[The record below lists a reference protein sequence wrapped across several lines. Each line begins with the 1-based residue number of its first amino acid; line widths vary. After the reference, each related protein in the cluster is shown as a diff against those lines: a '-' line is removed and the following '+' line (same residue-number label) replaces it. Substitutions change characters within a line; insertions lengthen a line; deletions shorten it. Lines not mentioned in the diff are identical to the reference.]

1 MSLAVVVGAGS
12 TGVATARLLADAGHR
27 VRLVTRGGGGPEHPS
42 IERVAADASDA
53 DRLSEVASGADTL
66 YNCAAPPYHTWTKAL
81 PPLAQGLLTAA
92 ERTGAD
98 YVMLDNLYAY
108 GPVDGPMT
116 EDLPLAPSSVK
127 GRVRAEVWRQ
137 ADAAH
142 SAGRVRLTTVRA
154 SDFIGA
160 GAVSVFTLAVAPK
173 VLAGKPALVPADLDA
188 PHSWTATR
196 DVARALVTVAQ
207 DERGRGRVWHAP
219 TPPPLSVRELAVRL
233 ARQAEVREPRLRAM
247 PGWLLRAG
255 GLFSPAVRELPEMQ
269 YQFQRPFV
277 LDSSAIEETF
287 DLHPMPLEEVLQEMV
302 PAG

>member
-287 DLHPMPLEEVLQEMV
+287 DLHPTPLEEVLQEMV

>member
-233 ARQAEVREPRLRAM
+233 ARRAEVREPRLRAM
-247 PGWLLRAG
+247 PGWMLRAG

-287 DLHPMPLEEVLQEMV
+287 DLHPTPLEEVLQEMIT
-302 PAG
+302 AG

>member
-1 MSLAVVVGAGS
+1 MSLAVVVGAGG

-42 IERVAADASDA
+42 IERVAADAADA
-53 DRLSEVASGADTL
+53 DRLSEVARGAATL
-66 YNCAAPPYHTWTKAL
+66 FNCAAPPYHTWPTAL
-81 PPLAQGLLTAA
+81 PPLAEGLLTAA

-108 GPVDGPMT
+108 GPVEGPMT
-116 EDLPLAPSSVK
+116 EDLPLAPASVK

-142 SAGRVRLTTVRA
+142 EAGRVRLTTVRA

-160 GAVSVFTLAVAPK
+160 GAYSVITVTVAPK

-196 DVARALVTVAQ
+196 DAARALVTVAQ
-207 DERGRGRVWHAP
+207 DERAWGRVWHAP
-219 TPPPLSVRELAVRL
+219 TPPPVSVRELAAGL
-233 ARQAEVREPRLRAM
+233 ARLAEVREPRLRAM

-255 GLFSPAVRELPEMQ
+255 GLFSPVARELPEMQ
-269 YQFQRPFV
+269 YQFQQPFV
-277 LDSSAIEETF
+277 LDSSRIEETF
-287 DLHPMPLEEVLQEMV
+287 DLHPTPLDDVLQEMIT
-302 PAG
+302 AG

>member
-81 PPLAQGLLTAA
+81 PPLSQGLLTAA

-219 TPPPLSVRELAVRL
+219 TPPPLSVRDLAARL

-247 PGWLLRAG
+247 PGWMLRAG

-269 YQFQRPFV
+269 YQLQRPFV

-287 DLHPMPLEEVLQEMV
+287 DLHPTPLEEVLQEMIT
-302 PAG
+302 AG